1 MFWKENQ
8 RICSY
13 NLLKYIFSSSELL
26 IHKRCFCSNLPTDFL
41 ENVFSED
48 ILVTGCFHLNLKFI
62 SESSSEAVTRSCS
75 VKKVFLKISQNSQ
88 ENTCAT
94 VPFFFQTCIFIKKE
108 TLTHVFCCKFCDIFQ
123 NTFFYR
129 TPLVALLFLKHWL
142 GLEIKLKVFRWLT
155 ILQNNSSSWSMKV
168 KLVFEW
174 FQIKKISLFYSYF
187 ITLFLFYSLTDSFN
201 RSNFWNNFSNDES
214 LFQFFVS
221 VFMAI
226 PWPHCFAF
234 MYSSLTLP

>member
-1 MFWKENQ
+1 MTENKCKTTI
-8 RICSY
+8 RCIHLNYSSY
-13 NLLKYIFSSSELL
+13 NILQQKFVKQNVMSLCNVYWRPGVVVITTAHLFTDKILSSGSIQTWMLLARWQRFVIVSTSDSSCL
-26 IHKRCFCSNLPTDFL
+26 T
-41 ENVFSED
+41 
-48 ILVTGCFHLNLKFI
+48 
-62 SESSSEAVTRSCS
+62 EAVIRRCS

-174 FQIKKISLFYSYF
+174 F
-187 ITLFLFYSLTDSFN
+187 
-201 RSNFWNNFSNDES
+201 
-214 LFQFFVS
+214 
-221 VFMAI
+221 
-226 PWPHCFAF
+226 
-234 MYSSLTLP
+234 